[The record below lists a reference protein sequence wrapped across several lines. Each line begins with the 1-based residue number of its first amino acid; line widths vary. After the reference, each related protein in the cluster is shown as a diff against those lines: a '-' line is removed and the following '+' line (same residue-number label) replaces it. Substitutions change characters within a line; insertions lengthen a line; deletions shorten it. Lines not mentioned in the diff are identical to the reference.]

1 MLYLKSPLTSLGY
14 ILSWTTTK
22 TLISHYIQSWWK
34 FIKRAFQR
42 LPRKFKD
49 FWRLCKPCYSIIKV
63 ENCLKLL
70 STSLLCPQRAIIHQK
85 QTFYHCVDLGVLVQK
100 TLLGNITLTLLW
112 QKSVKQL
119 DLFQNFKTTA
129 LHTSSYTIIYLPN
142 INPPSPKLWFCCL
155 ATGIQD
161 FP

>member
-22 TLISHYIQSWWK
+22 TLISHYSQSWWK

-42 LPRKFKD
+42 LPQKFKD
-49 FWRLCKPCYSIIKV
+49 FWRLCEPCYTIIKV

-70 STSLLCPQRAIIHQK
+70 STSLLYPQRAIIRQK

-100 TLLGNITLTLLW
+100 TLLGNITLTLLR
-112 QKSVKQL
+112 
-119 DLFQNFKTTA
+119 QNLLNNWTYFKTTA

-155 ATGIQD
+155 ASRIQD

>member
-14 ILSWTTTK
+14 TLSGTTTK

-49 FWRLCKPCYSIIKV
+49 FWRLCKPCYTIIKV

-85 QTFYHCVDLGVLVQK
+85 QTFYHFVDLGLLVQK
-100 TLLGNITLTLLW
+100 TLLGNITLTLLR

-119 DLFQNFKTTA
+119 DLFQNYRTPY
-129 LHTSSYTIIYLPN
+129 LIIYYY
-142 INPPSPKLWFCCL
+142 IFTKH
-155 ATGIQD
+155 
-161 FP
+161 

>member
-22 TLISHYIQSWWK
+22 TLISHYSQSWWK

-42 LPRKFKD
+42 LPQKFKD
-49 FWRLCKPCYSIIKV
+49 FWRLCEPCYTIIKV

-85 QTFYHCVDLGVLVQK
+85 QTFYHCVDLGELVQK
-100 TLLGNITLTLLW
+100 TLLGNITLTLLR

-119 DLFQNFKTTA
+119 DLFQNYRTPY
-129 LHTSSYTIIYLPN
+129 LIIYYY
-142 INPPSPKLWFCCL
+142 IFTKH
-155 ATGIQD
+155 
-161 FP
+161 